1 MEKLILCIA
10 IICVVAG
17 IAICIQDKLERD
29 LGDTLNYKND
39 EDDVYPPSAPN
50 KNNRNSKEGS
60 SNTVTGDNNN
70 EVNNI
75 GNTPHKLPNNG
86 KLDEYTSEEK
96 HKDPP
101 GKPDNKENLPSLKD
115 PESRTHTQ
123 GKETISTTRKGESS
137 KNKVESENFPYLT
150 EKIKDPF
157 PLPRSGGTTC
167 PKCGR
172 ELNLSNKCNFF
183 DYLME
188 CPGCGYI
195 FPKNDKE
202 EQNSLYKKNILS
214 KNQKLL
220 FKCYLCG
227 KPTALK
233 WELIPIYTDDGVKY
247 VCRKCW
253 EDLANSE
260 SVVSF
265 GAGSLVRGC
274 NINKK

>member
-1 MEKLILCIA
+1 MENLFLCIA

-29 LGDTLNYKND
+29 LGDTLNYKNN
-39 EDDVYPPSAPN
+39 EDNVYSPSPPN
-50 KNNRNSKEGS
+50 KNNCNSKDGS
-60 SNTVTGDNNN
+60 SNTVTGDNSN
-70 EVNNI
+70 EGSDI
-75 GNTPHKLPNNG
+75 EAPLHKPPSNE
-86 KLDEYTSEEK
+86 KLDGYVFKEKHEPPPDEPDSEE
-96 HKDPP
+96 
-101 GKPDNKENLPSLKD
+101 NLLLLKE
-115 PESRTHTQ
+115 PEPCTHIQ
-123 GKETISTTRKGESS
+123 RKETILTTHEETDSE
-137 KNKVESENFPYLT
+137 NKIESEKFPYLT
-150 EKIKDPF
+150 EKVKDPF
-157 PLPRSGGTTC
+157 PLPRSRGITC

-183 DYLME
+183 DSLME